1 MRQNIHRSKGLACAI
16 ILLFIFSVTVEA
28 WTVYSP
34 HDAKSDGKP
43 VVRVKR
49 AGGRIPGHQ
58 VKRFEELFT
67 EGRRLLQE
75 EFDYEGAI
83 GKFTEALRYAAL
95 KEQKSDVYFYLSLAY
110 YATPDV
116 ERQEDFVDVLKK
128 LIELDYN
135 RELDETIC
143 PRRYIE
149 RYQEIKREYGA
160 LRILST
166 PSGADVYLGGSRT
179 SAGKTPLTLGHREG
193 EVKIE
198 VKKGNKTKEDTLS
211 VAAGKET
218 TSPEYILKGKS
229 SMLYIV
235 GGIAIAGGLGAAL
248 LLGGGNEDPGPSP
261 TPTPTPTPTT
271 GSFQINSNPDG
282 ATILLNGND
291 TGRTTN
297 ATLTDLSPGSYL
309 IGLIKEGYEDYEET
323 ASIVA
328 GQTETV
334 SATLQQHEI
343 TVTSPTSSDYL
354 TKGRDV
360 EITWDVSG
368 ITATSKKKGSHVG
381 TNGSAKSLKQSV
393 LMVQRRALRSRYIQG
408 LSQNNSRR
416 NGTIRSSRNSLTR
429 AVEFSS
435 SAREHTGIEVG
446 VHTNHPSSMGQGSKD
461 SRLAR
466 IDLSD
471 PARLNANS
479 RLNTNATPPNKV
491 QPATLTNVRIEL
503 YRSGDLAKTIANKT
517 ENDGIHVWT
526 VNSNL
531 QDSSD
536 YIIRVSSNPESDV
549 YGESEDFSILNAGNF
564 DEHFDDDTIV
574 TNSFT
579 ESHPNSWNVEGGV
592 YKITWIAGLNERT
605 WSYFNPG
612 DYSDFTCEVKCG
624 NEESDVW
631 YGIAFRGTDNFSNF
645 HFFYVST
652 LGTWQLKERIDGSHE
667 ETIEEKTSSAI
678 KKGFNKWNTL
688 KVEAVGHNFRFYING
703 VLVHSAVLSNL
714 ALDGKIGLVTR
725 KNYSDAKFDDLSVRI
740 ID

>member
-1 MRQNIHRSKGLACAI
+1 MRQNIHRSKGLAFSI
-16 ILLFIFSVTVEA
+16 LLLFIFSLTVEA
-28 WTVYSP
+28 GSFFGTN
-34 HDAKSDGKP
+34 DTKSDRKP

-49 AGGRIPGHQ
+49 AGGRIPAHQ
-58 VKRFEELFT
+58 IERFEELFT
-67 EGRRLLQE
+67 EGKRLLQE

-95 KEQKSDVYFYLSLAY
+95 KEQKSDVYFYMSLAY

-128 LIELDYN
+128 LIELDYY

-160 LRILST
+160 LRILSR

-179 SAGKTPLTLGHREG
+179 SAGKTPLILGQREG

-198 VKKGNKTKEDTLS
+198 VKKGSKTKEDTLR
-211 VAAGKET
+211 VVAGKET

-229 SMLYIV
+229 SMLLIV
-235 GGIAIAGGLGAAL
+235 GGIALAGGLGAAL
-248 LLGGGNEDPGPSP
+248 LLGGGSEDPGTSPS
-261 TPTPTPTPTT
+261 PTPTPTT

-282 ATILLNGND
+282 ATILLNGED

-297 ATLTDLSPGSYL
+297 ATLTDLSPGSYV
-309 IGLIKEGYEDYEET
+309 IGLIKEGYEDYEDT
-323 ASIVA
+323 SSIVA

-368 ITATSKKKGSHVG
+368 ITATSKKTESHVRI
-381 TNGSAKSLKQSV
+381 NGSAKSLRQSV
-393 LMVQRRALRSRYIQG
+393 LMAQRGALRSRYIQG
-408 LSQNNSRR
+408 LSQNDSRK
-416 NGTIRSSRNSLTR
+416 NGTIHSSRNSLTR
-429 AVEFSS
+429 GVEFSS
-435 SAREHTGIEVG
+435 SAREHTGIEEEI
-446 VHTNHPSSMGQGSKD
+446 HTKNPSSMGQGSKD
-461 SRLAR
+461 GRLAR

-531 QDSSD
+531 QDSSN

-549 YGESEDFSILNAGNF
+549 YGESENFSILNAGNF

-574 TNSFT
+574 KNSFT
-579 ESHPNSWNVEGGV
+579 ESHPNSWYVEGGI
-592 YKITWIAGLNERT
+592 YKVSRIAGLNKRS

-624 NEESDVW
+624 NGNDNVW
-631 YGIAFRGTDNFSNF
+631 YGIGFRGTDNFSNF

-652 LGTWQLKERIDGSHE
+652 EGTWLLRKRINDSNE
-667 ETIEEKTSSAI
+667 VIVEEKTSTAI
-678 KKGFNKWNTL
+678 QKGFNKWNTL
-688 KVEAVGHNFRFYING
+688 KVEARGHNFKFYING
-703 VLVHSAVLSNL
+703 VLVHSAVISDL

-725 KNYSDAKFDDLSVRI
+725 TNYSDVKFDDLSVRI
-740 ID
+740 IE

>member
-1 MRQNIHRSKGLACAI
+1 MRQKISKSKGLAFLI
-16 ILLFIFSVTVEA
+16 LLLFIFSVTVEA
-28 WTVYSP
+28 GSFFGTNVT
-34 HDAKSDGKP
+34 KSDGKP
-43 VVRVKR
+43 VVRIKR
-49 AGGRIPGHQ
+49 AGGRIPAHQ
-58 VKRFEELFT
+58 VERFEELFT
-67 EGRRLLQE
+67 EGKRLLQE

-116 ERQEDFVDVLKK
+116 ERQENFVDVIKK
-128 LIELDYN
+128 LIELDYY

-143 PRRYIE
+143 PRRYME

-160 LRILST
+160 LRILSR
-166 PSGADVYLGGSRT
+166 PSGADVYLSGSRT
-179 SAGKTPLTLGHREG
+179 PMGKTPLTLGHREG

-211 VAAGKET
+211 VVAGKET

-229 SMLYIV
+229 SMLLIV
-235 GGIAIAGGLGAAL
+235 GGIALAGGLGAAL
-248 LLGGGNEDPGPSP
+248 LLGGGNEEPGPS
-261 TPTPTPTPTT
+261 PTPTPTT

-297 ATLTDLSPGSYL
+297 ATITDLSPGSYV
-309 IGLIKEGYEDYEET
+309 IGLIKEGYEDYEDT
-323 ASIVA
+323 SSIVA

-368 ITATSKKKGSHVG
+368 ITATSKKTESHVRI
-381 TNGSAKSLKQSV
+381 NGSAKSLRQSV
-393 LMVQRRALRSRYIQG
+393 LMAQRRALRSRYIQG
-408 LSQNNSRR
+408 LSQNDSRK
-416 NGTIRSSRNSLTR
+416 NGTIHSSRNSLTR
-429 AVEFSS
+429 GVEFSS
-435 SAREHTGIEVG
+435 SAREHTGIEEEIS
-446 VHTNHPSSMGQGSKD
+446 TKNPSSMGQGSKD
-461 SRLAR
+461 GRLAH

-471 PARLNANS
+471 PARVNANS
-479 RLNTNATPPNKV
+479 RLNTHGTAPNKV

-517 ENDGIHVWT
+517 ENDGVHIWT

-549 YGESEDFSILNAGNF
+549 YGESGDFSILNAGNF

-574 TNSFT
+574 KNSFT
-579 ESHPNSWNVEGGV
+579 ESHSNSWNVEGGI
-592 YKITWIAGLNERT
+592 YKVSRIAGLNKRS

-624 NEESDVW
+624 NENDDVW
-631 YGIAFRGTDNFSNF
+631 YGIGFRGTDNFSNF

-652 LGTWQLKERIDGSHE
+652 EGTWLLKERINDSNE
-667 ETIEEKTSSAI
+667 VKIEEKTNSAI
-678 KKGFNKWNTL
+678 QKGFNKWNTL
-688 KVEAVGHNFRFYING
+688 KVEAIGQNFRFYIND
-703 VLVHSAVLSNL
+703 VLVHSAFLSNL

-725 KNYSDAKFDDLSVRI
+725 TNYSDVKFDDLSVRI
-740 ID
+740 IE